1 MNRGE
6 TTENIRAGESHDV
19 AKEARVSN
27 PDAARSYPRMP
38 SSPKELSTIDYSRLE
53 KMETISKIA
62 GGVAHDLN
70 NFLAP
75 IISYAELAI
84 DDLSEDEVLYYD
96 MEQILEA
103 AKYAHGLARQLLAFC
118 REQKPTYSVI
128 NLNKSV
134 KGAKKML
141 RRLLRENIILDF
153 RFDPNLESIV
163 ADVSSMDQILIN
175 MTVNAQDA
183 MPTGG
188 RFVIETA
195 NVVLDETFVKRH
207 PGAPFG
213 EYVMISFTDN
223 GHGMS
228 DEVKAHIFDRGFSTK
243 RGAGTG
249 FGLATVQSVVQSIG
263 GYVHVISEEGQGTCF
278 KIFLPPARHPV
289 DTGQSFQDEVIARGQ
304 GEWILVV
311 DDEVPVRRLTTRILD
326 KYGYHVLEAATG
338 EDAVQVL
345 LQKKGQVDLAV
356 IDLVMPKMN
365 GLQVQQEIRRNFPTV
380 KTLIMSAYEPEHV
393 QHYYLVK
400 DQQEILQKPFTVF
413 TLADTVKRV
422 LSNSEKQ

>member
-1 MNRGE
+1 MDRGE
-6 TTENIRAGESHDV
+6 PTENITDPEDV
-19 AKEARVSN
+19 I
-27 PDAARSYPRMP
+27 
-38 SSPKELSTIDYSRLE
+38 SPKEVIGVRQSIGNVAFPGSAARRDGQTGMDYSHLE
-53 KMETISKIA
+53 RMETISRIA

-103 AKYAHGLARQLLAFC
+103 ARYAHGLARQLLAFC

-141 RRLLRENIILDF
+141 RRLLRENIVLDF
-153 RFDPNLESIV
+153 RFDPNLENIV
-163 ADVSSMDQILIN
+163 ADMSNIDQILIN

-195 NVVLDETFVKRH
+195 NVTLDETFIKQNPNTTV
-207 PGAPFG
+207 G

-228 DEVKAHIFDRGFSTK
+228 GAVKRRIFERGFSTK
-243 RGAGTG
+243 NGAGTG
-249 FGLATVQSVVQSIG
+249 FGLATVQAVVDSIG
-263 GYVHVISEEGQGTCF
+263 GFIHVISEEGQGACF
-278 KIFLPPARHPV
+278 KIFLPPARHPGESNQHEN
-289 DTGQSFQDEVIARGQ
+289 DDKIIRGQ

-311 DDEVPVRRLTTRILD
+311 DDETPIRRLTTRILD
-326 KYGYHVLEAATG
+326 KYDYHVLEASSG
-338 EDAVQVL
+338 EEALQIL
-345 LQKKGQVDLAV
+345 LQKKGKVDLAI
-356 IDLVMPKMN
+356 IDLVMPEMS
-365 GLQVQQEIRRNFPTV
+365 GLQVQQEIRRNFPHIRTV
-380 KTLIMSAYEPEHV
+380 IMSAYEPEHV
-393 QHYYLVK
+393 QHYYLVNEK
-400 DQQEILQKPFTVF
+400 QEIIQKPFTVY
-413 TLADTVKRV
+413 TLARTVRKV
-422 LSNSEKQ
+422 LSDN

>member
-1 MNRGE
+1 MDSGDIP
-6 TTENIRAGESHDV
+6 ENVLKHGRND
-19 AKEARVSN
+19 
-27 PDAARSYPRMP
+27 
-38 SSPKELSTIDYSRLE
+38 SSQQVFSSSGALIKQKPINVDFSRLE

-103 AKYAHGLARQLLAFC
+103 ARYAHGLARQLLAFC

-163 ADVSSMDQILIN
+163 ADISSIDQILIN

-183 MPTGG
+183 MPMGG
-188 RFVIETA
+188 RYVIETS
-195 NVVLDETFVKRH
+195 NVILDDMFVRRNPFAK
-207 PGAPFG
+207 PGD
-213 EYVMISFTDN
+213 YVMISFSDN

-228 DEVKAHIFDRGFSTK
+228 EEVRKRIFERGFSTK
-243 RGAGTG
+243 KGAGTG
-249 FGLATVQSVVQSIG
+249 FGLATVQSVVESQG
-263 GYVHVISEEGQGTCF
+263 GFIQVISDLGQGTCF
-278 KIFLPPARHPV
+278 KIFLPPARHPINSILV
-289 DTGQSFQDEVIARGQ
+289 DDEHEIVKGN
-304 GEWILVV
+304 GEWILIV
-311 DDEVPVRRLTTRILD
+311 DDEIPVRRLSTRILD
-326 KYGYHVLEAATG
+326 KYGYHVLEASSG
-338 EDAVQVL
+338 EEAL
-345 LQKKGQVDLAV
+345 EILFKKKGKVDLAV
-356 IDLVMPKMN
+356 IDLVMPQMD
-365 GLQVQQEIRRNFPTV
+365 GLQVQHEIRQHFPHV

-393 QHYYLVK
+393 QHYYFVREK
-400 DQQEILQKPFTVF
+400 QEILQKPFTVGA
-413 TLADTVKRV
+413 LARTVQQV
-422 LSNSEKQ
+422 LSDD